1 MVYLPTGS
9 IYPPNTT
16 LAESTNSPN
25 SAKLSDI
32 LYTLVTPT
40 AENDRNVAGR
50 RPSGFGSTDTT
61 DQFGE
66 YMRQEGPEGRV
77 RFVCDGDMLLKLDR
91 EMRQC
96 LVNIDADVSVDLHLE
111 ILRALGEHERL
122 VEVENMAYKDS
133 HLGAFRHFLPS
144 LSNTLCQRG
153 ELYVNEETKERA
165 AGSHWGDGKKIGR
178 TILDSINWVGGEA
191 RVGGEIKRE
200 EVWPGTEI
208 SFLHSAGSE
217 RGGFTLEVR
226 DGRLFSPPL
235 DGHENNKKI
244 CSQVRPNNLF

>member
-1 MVYLPTGS
+1 
-9 IYPPNTT
+9 
-16 LAESTNSPN
+16 
-25 SAKLSDI
+25 
-32 LYTLVTPT
+32 
-40 AENDRNVAGR
+40 
-50 RPSGFGSTDTT
+50 
-61 DQFGE
+61 
-66 YMRQEGPEGRV
+66 MRQEGPEGRV

-165 AGSHWGDGKKIGR
+165 AGSHWGDDKKIGR

-191 RVGGEIKRE
+191 RVGGRSNEKRSGLE
-200 EVWPGTEI
+200 RRYRSSTRQAVNVEVSPLKFVTGGY
-208 SFLHSAGSE
+208 SLHLWMATRTIRRSA
-217 RGGFTLEVR
+217 VR
-226 DGRLFSPPL
+226 
-235 DGHENNKKI
+235 
-244 CSQVRPNNLF
+244 